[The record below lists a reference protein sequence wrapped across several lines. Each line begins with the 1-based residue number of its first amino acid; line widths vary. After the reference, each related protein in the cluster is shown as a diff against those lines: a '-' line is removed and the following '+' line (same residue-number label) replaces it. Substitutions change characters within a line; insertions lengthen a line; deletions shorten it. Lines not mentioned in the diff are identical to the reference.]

1 MSRSQASALRRIT
14 FILLLL
20 MLVGCTTNAAQPV
33 EVDKGR
39 YVADLRFIAQA
50 SRPRT
55 SEHLAAVRQM
65 CATRLAELGFEVE
78 QQDYGTG
85 VNVIGRLAGTIRPA
99 EMVIVGAHY
108 DTVDFCPGA
117 DDNGS
122 GVAGALETARV
133 LAAEPHARTLVVACW
148 DEEEKGLV
156 GSRAFAEREKRK
168 NSQIMAVYNY
178 DSIGYKSDAPNS
190 QKVPAGL
197 ELLYPEQ
204 AQKLKAADYRANFV
218 LLLFDP
224 ASQQMVS
231 DISRSVEQAGVPAAS
246 LEANPSGPVSP
257 YLMRS
262 DHASFWQQGYP
273 AISIGDSGENR
284 NPNSHSPTDTV
295 DTLDHDFSIKII
307 AAVTASVRNTLNPS
321 D

>member
-1 MSRSQASALRRIT
+1 MSRSKANALKRIT
-14 FILLLL
+14 SLILFL
-20 MLVGCTTNAAQPV
+20 MLVGCTANAARPV

-39 YVADLRFIAQA
+39 YVADLKFITLA

-65 CATRLAELGFEVE
+65 CAARLAELGFEVE

-85 VNVIGRLAGTIRPA
+85 VNVIGRLAGTTRPA

-156 GSRAFAEREKRK
+156 GSRAFAQREKMK
-168 NSQIMAVYNY
+168 NSQIIVVYNY

-190 QKVPAGL
+190 QKMPVGY

-224 ASQQMVS
+224 ATRQMVS
-231 DISRSVEQAGVPAAS
+231 DISRSVEQAGVPVAS
-246 LEANPSGPVSP
+246 LEVNPSVKAPP
-257 YLMRS
+257 ELMSS
-262 DHASFWQQGYP
+262 DHAPFWRQGYP
-273 AISIGDSGENR
+273 AISISDSGENR
-284 NPNSHSPTDTV
+284 NPNSHSPTDMV
-295 DTLDHDFSIKII
+295 DTLDHDFAIKFIT
-307 AAVTASVRNTLNPS
+307 AVTASVRNALNPS

>member
-1 MSRSQASALRRIT
+1 MSRSKASALRRIT
-14 FILLLL
+14 FILLIL
-20 MLVGCTTNAAQPV
+20 MLVGCTANAAHPV
-33 EVDKGR
+33 EIDKGR
-39 YVADLRFIAQA
+39 SVADLKFIAQA

-65 CATRLAELGFEVE
+65 CAARLSELGFEVE
-78 QQDYGTG
+78 QQAYGTG
-85 VNVIGRLAGTIRPA
+85 VNVIGRLAGTTHSA

-133 LAAEPHARTLVVACW
+133 LASEPHARTLVVACW

-156 GSRAFAEREKRK
+156 GSRAFAQREKMK
-168 NSQIMAVYNY
+168 NSQITVAYNY

-190 QKVPAGL
+190 QKVPTGY

-204 AQKLKAADYRANFV
+204 AQKLKAGDYRANFV

-224 ASQQMVS
+224 ATRRMVS

-246 LEANPSGPVSP
+246 LEVNPSGKVPPDLTS
-257 YLMRS
+257 S

-273 AISIGDSGENR
+273 AISISDTGENR
-284 NPNSHSPTDTV
+284 NPNSHGPSDTV

-307 AAVTASVRNTLNPS
+307 AAVTASVRNALNPS